1 MAYMD
6 VFTKEDV
13 FFMLK
18 NSKIPVNSTKTRA
31 LPIDGNTAFRLK
43 YMYTFCGIKKRS
55 DTAAT
60 GILETIQ

>member
-31 LPIDGNTAFRLK
+31 LPIDGNTAFRLQ
-43 YMYTFCGIKKRS
+43 YMYTFCG
-55 DTAAT
+55 T
-60 GILETIQ
+60 

>member
-6 VFTKEDV
+6 AFRIEGV

-18 NSKIPVNSTKTRA
+18 NSKMPVNSTKTRA

-43 YMYTFCGIKKRS
+43 YMYTFCG
-55 DTAAT
+55 T
-60 GILETIQ
+60 

>member
-31 LPIDGNTAFRLK
+31 LPIDWSIIIRLK
-43 YMYTFCGIKKRS
+43 YMYTFCS
-55 DTAAT
+55 T
-60 GILETIQ
+60 